1 MADAVLRRIRR
12 RCVEIERAYHQGSAG
27 RREVHAIEISIAN
40 LRRVENTISA
50 EAMRNIIQSLTDLRT
65 LVTATPT
72 SDSVRACFRTWYG
85 KTALIVYVIK
95 LNQISLLLF
104 SFSFYILGRQGR
116 PTLDISREQI
126 ELLLTQGFTVRA
138 MARMLGCSSSYL
150 HKKMKTFQI
159 SARNRFTRISDSD
172 LQEHI
177 RVLHNQ
183 FPTSGS
189 EMMRGYLHA
198 DGIVVP
204 RRRVRETLNHIDPA
218 AAAQRWSQ
226 AVVRRTYYVP
236 FPNSLW
242 HIDGHMRLIRWGFVT
257 HAGIDGNSRII
268 TYINCSTDNK
278 ALTVLTH
285 FVRATC
291 LYGLPARVRSDHGGE
306 NTLVALLMNLLQGQ
320 GHARHITGQSV
331 HNQRIERLWRDVFQ
345 QVVRYFYMLFYSFE
359 DEQILN
365 PDDNTQKMALQIVY
379 KPEIQRRLDLFR
391 HAWNNHKI
399 RSANNHTPTQIWMEG
414 MLVTTEQE
422 STPLNNLTQLQ
433 ANSEDPVQTV
443 TLSQPF
449 NDLSS
454 EQQQGLHNAID
465 GITDLKD
472 RYLVCTRELQNILQR
487 I

>member
-1 MADAVLRRIRR
+1 
-12 RCVEIERAYHQGSAG
+12 
-27 RREVHAIEISIAN
+27 
-40 LRRVENTISA
+40 
-50 EAMRNIIQSLTDLRT
+50 MRNIIQSLTDLRT
-65 LVTATPT
+65 LVTATLT
-72 SDSVRACFRTWYG
+72 SDSVRACFSAAHRLY
-85 KTALIVYVIK
+85 
-95 LNQISLLLF
+95 S
-104 SFSFYILGRQGR
+104 GRQGR

-422 STPLNNLTQLQ
+422 STPLNNVFGDDPYSQENLEAGLARHGIQLTQLQ

-449 NDLSS
+449 NDLNS